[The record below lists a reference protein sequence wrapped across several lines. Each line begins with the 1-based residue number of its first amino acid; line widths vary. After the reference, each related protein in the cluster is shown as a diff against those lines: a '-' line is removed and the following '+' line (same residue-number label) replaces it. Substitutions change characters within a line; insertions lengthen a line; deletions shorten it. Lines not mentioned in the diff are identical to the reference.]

1 MFRKTLSARDVR
13 NARVQAFRQRQID
26 AIRDR
31 DATAREWQGT
41 ARPRATAPAHDD
53 ARTSARLINFALVT
67 IGAAVMAGTVAG
79 LAYSA
84 IVETFARVAAAL

>member
-1 MFRKTLSARDVR
+1 MLSERI
-13 NARVQAFRQRQID
+13 ARVTES
-26 AIRDR
+26 RD
-31 DATAREWQGT
+31 DKAARLFCQGERP
-41 ARPRATAPAHDD
+41 ARRPAPAHGD

-84 IVETFARVAAAL
+84 IVETFARVAAAPAL

>member
-1 MFRKTLSARDVR
+1 MFRKTLSARD
-13 NARVQAFRQRQID
+13 ARVQAFRQRQID

-31 DATAREWQGT
+31 DATARAWQGEGRPVMT
-41 ARPRATAPAHDD
+41 AAHGD

-84 IVETFARVAAAL
+84 LVETFARVAAAL

>member
-1 MFRKTLSARDVR
+1 MLSERI
-13 NARVQAFRQRQID
+13 ARVTESRDDKAARAFC
-26 AIRDR
+26 
-31 DATAREWQGT
+31 QGERPA
-41 ARPRATAPAHDD
+41 ARPAPVRHGD

-84 IVETFARVAAAL
+84 IVETFARVAAALAL